1 MKAKQIHEEREQRTF
16 ALVFDAGDEV
26 VSGPVPV
33 PTDFAGWNGLDAAS
47 FAASGAVGT
56 AALGHVD
63 VEKKE
68 YERSPVHE
76 QAEVPSLLGSV
87 APTKD
92 GEPLVHAHAV
102 LGASDGST
110 RGGHLLGARVR
121 PTLEVVL
128 VGSPE
133 HLRRREDPETG
144 LPLISVEG

>member
-33 PTDFAGWNGLDAAS
+33 PTDFAGRNGLGAAS
-47 FAASGAVGT
+47 FAAIGAVE
-56 AALGHVD
+56 AALGYFD
-63 VEKKE
+63 MEKKE
-68 YERSPVHE
+68 CERIPVHE
-76 QAEVPSLLGSV
+76 QAEVLSLLGSV
-87 APTKD
+87 APTGD
-92 GEPLVHAHAV
+92 GGPLVHAHAV

-110 RGGHLLGARVR
+110 RGGRLLEARVR